1 MDIFMKKT
9 ILLGLV
15 LSSLA
20 CTNLYSQDLDRFVNK
35 NISNEIGSAQEQ
47 DDALM
52 IVKKYKDTYQKKILN
67 AWDVPPKSAGT
78 IARVRVLLTEKGEV
92 DQIIFLNEIPKE
104 FKLSIEQ
111 AIKKSTPF
119 TLPENTI
126 IRKMARNLTI
136 NFNAT

>member
-1 MDIFMKKT
+1 MKKA

-20 CTNLYSQDLDRFVNK
+20 CTNLYSQDLDSIVNK
-35 NISNEIGSAQEQ
+35 NIPNELRGTQEQ
-47 DDALM
+47 DDALL
-52 IVKKYKDTYQKKILN
+52 IVKKYKDTYQKEILN
-67 AWDVPPKSAGT
+67 AWDVPPNSAGT
-78 IARVRVLLTEKGEV
+78 IARVKVLLTDKGEV
-92 DQIIFLNEIPKE
+92 DQIIFLNEISKE

-136 NFNAT
+136 NFKAT

>member
-1 MDIFMKKT
+1 MKKA

-15 LSSLA
+15 LSSLV
-20 CTNLYSQDLDRFVNK
+20 CTNLYSQDLDSIVNK
-35 NISNEIGSAQEQ
+35 NIPNELRGTQEQ
-47 DDALM
+47 DDALL
-52 IVKKYKDTYQKKILN
+52 IVKKYKDTYQKEILN
-67 AWDVPPKSAGT
+67 AWDVPANSAGT
-78 IARVRVLLTEKGEV
+78 IARVRVLLTDKGEV

-126 IRKMARNLTI
+126 IRKMSRNLTI
-136 NFNAT
+136 NFKAT

>member
-1 MDIFMKKT
+1 MKKT

-15 LSSLA
+15 LSSLV
-20 CTNLYSQDLDRFVNK
+20 CTNLYSQDLDSIVNK
-35 NISNEIGSAQEQ
+35 NIPNESGSAQEQ
-47 DDALM
+47 DDALL

-67 AWDVPPKSAGT
+67 AWDVPPNSAGT
-78 IARVRVLLTEKGEV
+78 IARVRVLLTDKGEV
-92 DQIIFLNEIPKE
+92 DQIIFLNEISKE

-111 AIKKSTPF
+111 AIKKSIPF

-136 NFNAT
+136 NFKAT

>member
-1 MDIFMKKT
+1 MKKT

-15 LSSLA
+15 LSSLT
-20 CTNLYSQDLDRFVNK
+20 CTNLYSQDLDSIVNK
-35 NISNEIGSAQEQ
+35 NIPNELRGTQEQ
-47 DDALM
+47 DDALL
-52 IVKKYKDTYQKKILN
+52 IVKKYKDTYQKEILN
-67 AWDVPPKSAGT
+67 AWDVPPNSAGT
-78 IARVRVLLTEKGEV
+78 IARVKVLLTDKGEV
-92 DQIIFLNEIPKE
+92 DQIIFLNEISKE

-136 NFNAT
+136 NFKAT

>member
-1 MDIFMKKT
+1 MKKN

-20 CTNLYSQDLDRFVNK
+20 CTNLYSQDLDSIVNK
-35 NISNEIGSAQEQ
+35 TIPNESGSAQEQ
-47 DDALM
+47 DDALL
-52 IVKKYKDTYQKKILN
+52 IVKKYKDNYQKKILN
-67 AWDVPPKSAGT
+67 DWDVPPNSAGT
-78 IARVRVLLTEKGEV
+78 IAKVRVLLTDKGEV
-92 DQIIFLNEIPKE
+92 DQIIFLNEISKE

-136 NFNAT
+136 NFKAT

>member
-1 MDIFMKKT
+1 MKKA

-15 LSSLA
+15 LSSLV
-20 CTNLYSQDLDRFVNK
+20 CTNLYSQDLDSIVNK
-35 NISNEIGSAQEQ
+35 NIPNELRGTQEQ
-47 DDALM
+47 DDALL
-52 IVKKYKDTYQKKILN
+52 IVKKYKDTYQKEILN
-67 AWDVPPKSAGT
+67 AWDVPANSTGT
-78 IARVRVLLTEKGEV
+78 IARVRVLLTDKGEV
-92 DQIIFLNEIPKE
+92 DQIIFLNEISKE

-136 NFNAT
+136 NFKAT